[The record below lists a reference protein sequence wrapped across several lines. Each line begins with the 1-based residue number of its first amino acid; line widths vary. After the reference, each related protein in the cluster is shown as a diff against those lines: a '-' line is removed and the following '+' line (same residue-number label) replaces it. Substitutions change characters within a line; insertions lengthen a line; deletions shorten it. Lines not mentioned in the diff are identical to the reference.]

1 MSQVI
6 EDQTTN
12 NFTATEKKKQ
22 KQKKVIIIQPEFS
35 CHGHHDAT
43 LIFVGLNTYCVNLSQ
58 HPQKS
63 VLSCLVLQK
72 SRYMDSG

>member
-12 NFTATEKKKQ
+12 NFTATEKKQ

-43 LIFVGLNTYCVNLSQ
+43 LIFVGLNTLCKSQ
-58 HPQKS
+58 STSAKKRF
-63 VLSCLVLQK
+63 VLFSFTEK
-72 SRYMDSG
+72 